1 MMVVSCRTGRGTL
14 WVRLSSRV
22 CVDRP
27 RGLSYLA
34 VERPTGAVSAFE
46 IVVGLRGIGD
56 TPGGRVVGD
65 LLADPV
71 RHQAEQ
77 HLLHHGPG
85 VIEIAVGLAAGAVG
99 DVVALAFAGVE
110 RSEEHTSELQS
121 LR

>member
-1 MMVVSCRTGRGTL
+1 MMVVSCRSGRGTL
-14 WVRLSSRV
+14 WVRLSS
-22 CVDRP
+22 CTITEMDRP
-27 RGLSYLA
+27 GGLSYLP

-46 IVVGLRGIGD
+46 IVVGLGGIGD

-85 VIEIAVGLAAGAVG
+85 VIEIAVGLAAG
-99 DVVALAFAGVE
+99 
-110 RSEEHTSELQS
+110 
-121 LR
+121 